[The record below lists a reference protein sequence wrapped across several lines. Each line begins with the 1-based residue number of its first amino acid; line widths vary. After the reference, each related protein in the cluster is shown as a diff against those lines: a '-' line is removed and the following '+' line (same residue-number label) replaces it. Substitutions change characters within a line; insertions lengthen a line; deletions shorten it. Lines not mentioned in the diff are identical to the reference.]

1 MGGGTRSMLWRQ
13 IMADTTGVPIT
24 VCVEDEISALGAA
37 VLAFAALGTHAP
49 VVDGVADV
57 AASARVMAH
66 FGETIEPNMEM
77 HERYKDIAEVQQ
89 RLYPQLKEV
98 FEDLH
103 AIAERYPSTKPE
115 SPKAEL

>member
-1 MGGGTRSMLWRQ
+1 MLLFFGVADVADVVGGA
-13 IMADTTGVPIT
+13 ADVAAEAAD
-24 VCVEDEISALGAA
+24 VLAVVED
-37 VLAFAALGTHAP
+37 VLFGCRDILAE